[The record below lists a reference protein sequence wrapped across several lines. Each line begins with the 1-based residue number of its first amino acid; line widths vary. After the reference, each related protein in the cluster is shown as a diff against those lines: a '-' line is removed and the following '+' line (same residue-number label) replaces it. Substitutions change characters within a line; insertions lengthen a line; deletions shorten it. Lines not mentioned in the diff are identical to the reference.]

1 MEALAKAS
9 FEAGGMPTY
18 PMVVTQH
25 PVAGLDPNIVKTR
38 ITPTIFDQIV
48 KALTTPVKE
57 APPAVKPKTTQ
68 KIVYQGKDLIAAIRA
83 MNDDFL
89 ARNWGDGFPLIPPTP
104 ILVKEMLKATKMA
117 PTDEIGILGPRNG
130 KVTVENLAINAVM
143 AGCRPEYMSVL
154 IAMMQAALKP
164 EFNLAQINVTTNP
177 VVPTVILS
185 GPMTDVSDL
194 NVNSG
199 TGVFGPGWQANA
211 TIGRTLALLTL
222 TTGGATPGPTA
233 KGTHKQ
239 FAKYSAAW
247 AVDRMNN
254 PFPSLQEQ
262 LLTTPRRIEQITN
275 AYKTLSLGTPK
286 FEPVGKDENVVIM
299 FGLLDR
305 NNVNDNNCTK
315 GECLLNSIATAMLT
329 AELARPAAGGID
341 GQYLIVLGPQHAKI
355 LASDGWT
362 IDKMRQFLYKEAR
375 YPLKRWVPSHTET
388 LENTKKD
395 WVNTK
400 AAEPFAADGNVPM
413 VKHPEDFFFTVAGGP
428 GSHSAVF
435 IGAYGTFAMQKVTK

>member
-1 MEALAKAS
+1 MDALAKAS
-9 FEAGGMPTY
+9 FEAGCMPTY

-25 PVAGLDPNIVKTR
+25 PVAGLDPNVVKTR
-38 ITPTIFDQIV
+38 ITPTVFDQIV

-57 APPAVKPKTTQ
+57 PAPVAKPKTTG
-68 KIVYQGKDLIAAIRA
+68 KMVYQGKDLIVAIRV

-104 ILVKEMLKATKMA
+104 ILVKDMLKATKMA
-117 PTDEIGILGPRNG
+117 PTDVIGILGPRNG

-143 AGCRPEYMSVL
+143 AGCRPEYMPVL
-154 IAMMQAALKP
+154 IAMMRAALKP

-211 TIGRTLALLTL
+211 TIGRTLDLLTL
-222 TTGGATPGPTA
+222 TTGGATPGPSA

-239 FAKYSAAW
+239 FAKYTAAW
-247 AVDRMNN
+247 SVDRANN

-275 AYKTLSLGTPK
+275 AYKALSLGTPT
-286 FEPVGKDENVVIM
+286 FDPVGKDDNVVFM

-305 NNVNDNNCTK
+305 NNVNDNNCTT

-329 AELARPAAGGID
+329 AELTRPAAGGID

-362 IDKMRQFLYKEAR
+362 IDKMRQSLFREAR

-413 VKHPEDFFFTVAGGP
+413 VKHPENIFFTVAGGP

-435 IGAYGTFAMQKVTK
+435 IGAYGTTVMQKVAK

>member
-1 MEALAKAS
+1 MS
-9 FEAGGMPTY
+9 TY

-38 ITPTIFDQIV
+38 ITPTVFDQIV

-57 APPAVKPKTTQ
+57 AAPAAKPKTTE
-68 KIVYQGKDLIAAIRA
+68 KMVYQGKDLMAAIRA

-89 ARNWGDGFPLIPPTP
+89 ARSWGDGFPLIPPTP
-104 ILVKEMLKATKMA
+104 ILVKDMLKATKMA
-117 PTDEIGILGPRNG
+117 PTDVIGILGPRNG

-143 AGCRPEYMSVL
+143 AGCRPEYMPVL
-154 IAMMQAALKP
+154 IAVMRAALKP

-177 VVPTVILS
+177 VVPMVILS

-211 TIGRTLALLTL
+211 TIGRTLDLLTL

-239 FAKYSAAW
+239 FAKYTAAW
-247 AVDRMNN
+247 SVDRANN

-275 AYKTLSLGTPK
+275 AYKALSLGTPT
-286 FEPVGKDENVVIM
+286 FDPAGKDDNVVFM

-305 NNVNDNNCTK
+305 NNVNDNNCTN
-315 GECLLNSIATAMLT
+315 GDCLLNSIATAMLT
-329 AELARPAAGGID
+329 AELTRPAAGGID

-362 IDKMRQFLYKEAR
+362 IDKMRQFLFKEAR

-388 LENTKKD
+388 LENVKKD

-413 VKHPEDFFFTVAGGP
+413 VKHPEDIFFTVAGGP

-435 IGAYGTFAMQKVTK
+435 LGAYGTTVMQKVVK